1 MLILIEFFLKNR
13 SKLLYFSRF
22 YKIIYSVNKLKVV
35 KFYVKIIDK
44 FLKYLK
50 TDRNTFLTYILT
62 LLTAYI
68 VVDRVMEML
77 LMIFTGMSVSYWG
90 PFIYTLALACP
101 VFAFLFSGSSKFA
114 DSDDTKLKLFDVYI
128 VSLYIIIVSMF
139 TQWINQLG
147 WLLLLSVPN
156 FPYIASNFFS
166 LIQPAFSSVALY
178 LPLTTFYP
186 VIKWLHGTIH
196 DTQKITESIAEYGGI
211 NLADKSGSWGP
222 YTCEMSIGT
231 DKNSGKSVKIAEEK
245 RFYPTLVCRSFW
257 CRKNFSYI

>member
-1 MLILIEFFLKNR
+1 M
-13 SKLLYFSRF
+13 
-22 YKIIYSVNKLKVV
+22 KV
-35 KFYVKIIDK
+35 IDK

-68 VVDRVMEML
+68 VVDRVVEML
-77 LMIFTGMSVSYWG
+77 MMIFTGMSVSYWG
-90 PFIYTLALACP
+90 PIVYTLALACP
-101 VFAFLFSGSSKFA
+101 VFAYLFSCSSKFA
-114 DSDDTKLKLFDVYI
+114 DSDDTKVKLFDCYI

-139 TQWINQLG
+139 SQWINQLG

-156 FPYIASNFFS
+156 FPYIASNFFN
-166 LIQPAFSSVALY
+166 LIQPAFSAIAVY

-222 YTCEMSIGT
+222 YTCETSIGT
-231 DKNSGKSVKIAEEK
+231 DKESGKSVKIAEEK

-257 CRKNFSYI
+257 CWKNITYF